1 MHDFESDIK
10 KCVEA
15 LNNGD
20 VILYP
25 TDTVWGLGCDATD
38 EEAVAKIYAI
48 KKRNDSKALIVLAA
62 TERDVMQF
70 TAAVDLSLF
79 DFLEEA
85 EKPTTVIYEHGIGFA
100 ENLLAEDGSIAI
112 RIANDEFCRALI
124 KRFGKPIV
132 STSANISG
140 EPTPASFSQINEEI
154 KSSVDYIVKHKQ
166 DDETPA
172 TPSAIIKWENG
183 DVVFIRR

>member
-1 MHDFESDIK
+1 MYDFESDIK
-10 KCVEA
+10 KCVEV
-15 LNNGD
+15 LNNKG

-38 EEAVAKIYAI
+38 EEAVAKIYDI
-48 KKRNDSKALIVLAA
+48 KKRNDSKAMIVLAA
-62 TERDVMQF
+62 SERDVMQY

-79 DFLEEA
+79 DFLDET
-85 EKPTTVIYEHGIGFA
+85 EKPATVIYEHGIGFA

-124 KRFGKPIV
+124 KRFGKPVV

-140 EPTPASFSQINEEI
+140 EPTPPDFSQISAEI
-154 KSSVDYIVKHKQ
+154 RSSVDYIVNYKQ
-166 DDETPA
+166 GDETPA
-172 TPSAIIKWENG
+172 TPSSIIKWEDGN
-183 DVVFIRR
+183 VVYIRK